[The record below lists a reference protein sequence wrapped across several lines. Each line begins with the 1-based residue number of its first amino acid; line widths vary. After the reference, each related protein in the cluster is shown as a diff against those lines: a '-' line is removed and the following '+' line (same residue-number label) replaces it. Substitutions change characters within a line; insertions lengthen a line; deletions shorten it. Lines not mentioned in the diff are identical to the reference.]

1 MKMFSCILTAL
12 TLSLMSTACLTE
24 QMADGQGQIDVPNEH
39 PEAFTVTLDFSA
51 GWPFVEP
58 CAEEGSQ
65 TATGEKYTYRC
76 DCQEGDQTHAMELE
90 FAINSGVK
98 QTSAYSYDNDVNDGN
113 GRALCYKYSSG
124 SDTGFGHIK
133 FPVVEGKYLQS
144 VTLVHRT
151 PVPADATG
159 NDLNGFYFTVQKGG
173 FPSSTTPCATSN
185 RVKAGEELLMSFP
198 MGSFISELGQYYCLR
213 VRFKDIELERVTLT
227 YSDSEPSHEMSLPE
241 GSHLYAHRGR
251 YSKDASGSFIIPENS
266 LHGIRE
272 AALMGYEGVECDV
285 KCLTRDGKMVMN
297 HDNTLDRTMR
307 KASDYSKVT
316 GNIRLDAL
324 TLKEIRRDYVLESTV
339 SEFRVAPPTLEEFL
353 LECKKYGIKPMLHS
367 SYPQA
372 YALAAEIMGDNWV
385 CFSSDYEK
393 VKGVREYSNC
403 TILWSVDSG
412 TAEEIIQKLEA
423 IGGDCGI
430 SSMEYSLYTQEFV
443 SAIRDAGY
451 HVQCSC
457 FSDGE
462 EKKSIDNGVDYI
474 LTDRILPEG
483 YDKNGSIL
491 DNPQDHIIITLP
503 DDTAESDLPEEFTL
517 TLDFAKGWP
526 FVEVPSTSFVAEG
539 EEYTYSY
546 KYDAAKDPIDVRFV
560 ITTRGKGSYCYVAPS
575 DGADGYLAMPT
586 EAATT
591 NRFGAIS
598 IPPFIDRY
606 PRSVD
611 VSTNKGWLVG
621 TGGFPVFGTV
631 SGSTTSAKTF
641 PVKKYNSEETFILPV
656 GTQTST
662 LRDYGI
668 GIRFTDTFIYKI
680 SITYTKTKPE

>member
-98 QTSAYSYDNDVNDGN
+98 QTSTYSYDNDVNDGN

-307 KASDYSKVT
+307 KAFDYSKVT

-339 SEFRVAPPTLEEFL
+339 PEFRVAPPTLEEFL
-353 LECKKYGIKPMLHS
+353 LECKKCGIRPMLHS
-367 SYPQA
+367 SYSQA
-372 YALAAEIMGDNWV
+372 HRLATEIMGDNWV

-393 VKGVREYSNC
+393 VKAVREYSNC

-412 TAEEIIQKLEA
+412 TAEEIIQKLDA

-430 SSMEYSLYTQEFV
+430 SSMEYSLYTPEFV

-457 FSDGE
+457 FSEGE
-462 EKKSIDNGVDYI
+462 EKKAIAKGVDYI

-631 SGSTTSAKTF
+631 SGSTTSVKTF
-641 PVKKYNSEETFILPV
+641 PVNKYNSAQTFILPV

-662 LRDYGI
+662 LRDYSM

-680 SITYTKTKPE
+680 SITYTKAKPE

>member
-1 MKMFSCILTAL
+1 MALLIALASMFV
-12 TLSLMSTACLTE
+12 ACVRGDS
-24 QMADGQGQIDVPNEH
+24 MDPAGPAPSVPEGVAEELVVN
-39 PEAFTVTLDFSA
+39 LDFSA
-51 GWPFVEP
+51 GWPFVEE
-58 CAEEGSQ
+58 CVAEDSQ
-65 TATGEKYTYRC
+65 NGTGEEYIYRYEYQQ
-76 DCQEGDQTHAMELE
+76 DGESSALELK

-98 QTSAYSYDNDVNDGN
+98 QTSTYSYDNDVNDGN
-113 GRALCYKYSSG
+113 GRALCYKYNSG
-124 SDTGFGHIK
+124 SDSGFGYIK
-133 FPVVEGKYLQS
+133 FPIVEDKYLQS

-151 PVPADATG
+151 PVPDDATG
-159 NDLNGFYFTVQKGG
+159 NDLKGFYFTLQKGG
-173 FPSSTTPCATSN
+173 FPSSTTTCFTSS

-198 MGSFISELGQYYCLR
+198 LGSFTSELGQYYCLR
-213 VRFKDIELERVTLT
+213 VRFKDIELERITLV
-227 YSDSEPSHEMSLPE
+227 YSDSQPSHEMALPE
-241 GSHLYAHRGR
+241 GSHLFAHRGR
-251 YSKDASGSFIIPENS
+251 YSKDESGSFVIPENS
-266 LHGIRE
+266 IHGIRE

-316 GNIRLDAL
+316 GNVRLDAL

-393 VKGVREYSNC
+393 VKAVREYSDC
-403 TILWSVDSG
+403 TILSSVDSG
-412 TAEEIIQKLEA
+412 TQEEIIQKLEA

-430 SSMEYSLYTQEFV
+430 SSMEYSLYTPEFV

-462 EKKSIDNGVDYI
+462 ERKAIGNGVDYI

-491 DNPQDHIIITLP
+491 DNPQDHIITILP
-503 DDTAESDLPEEFTL
+503 DDTVESDLPDEFTL

-526 FVEVPSTSFVAEG
+526 FVEVPSTTLVAEG

-546 KYDAAKDPIDVRFV
+546 KYDDAKDPVDVRFV
-560 ITTRGKGSYCYVAPS
+560 ISTRGKGSYSYVAPS
-575 DGADGYLAMPT
+575 DGVDGYLAMPT

-606 PRSVD
+606 PKSVD

-641 PVKKYNSEETFILPV
+641 PVNKYNSEETFILPV

-662 LRDYGI
+662 LRDHSI
-668 GIRFTDTFIYKI
+668 GIRFTGTLIYKI
-680 SITYTKTKPE
+680 SITYTKAKPE